1 MKKRLG
7 ISLSKGRGVAPTS
20 IAKLSKRSPQLDAKK
35 GVTLNRYTTKNA
47 KSGCYPHIYNTFI
60 NNRLAYQR
68 AARGGAPDDLAKLR
82 LGPKAERLTKENYNT
97 LKKGQ
102 KIYYDRGSVY
112 FRGPFTFQRLT
123 RGPILNFTVQDAGY
137 DITYLF
143 SIKPSH
149 LAEHILYIIKQEL
162 EKTVKKT
169 NSKHKTR
176 RKKKHRKH
184 RIRRKKKGGR
194 RHSKRKRRTRKRANK

>member
-102 KIYYDRGSVY
+102 KIYD
-112 FRGPFTFQRLT
+112 
-123 RGPILNFTVQDAGY
+123 
-137 DITYLF
+137 
-143 SIKPSH
+143 
-149 LAEHILYIIKQEL
+149 
-162 EKTVKKT
+162 
-169 NSKHKTR
+169 
-176 RKKKHRKH
+176 
-184 RIRRKKKGGR
+184 
-194 RHSKRKRRTRKRANK
+194 